1 MFLAE
6 FDSFD
11 EIFID
16 ANIWS
21 YFVLR
26 NPSFQRDCTHF
37 LERVEQGTV
46 HGVTSNFVLNEVAYV
61 VLIGKGS
68 EILNTAS
75 ISKIK
80 EKLRQDA
87 AFSLQCYKACSDF
100 LDSVHHRIGMVEVF
114 PVWISGIIRVYF
126 EHT

>member
-26 NPSFQRDCTHF
+26 NPSFQRDC
-37 LERVEQGTV
+37 LL
-46 HGVTSNFVLNEVAYV
+46 VTDALHAATCQAHN
-61 VLIGKGS
+61 
-68 EILNTAS
+68 
-75 ISKIK
+75 IK
-80 EKLRQDA
+80 HIATNDA
-87 AFSLQCYKACSDF
+87 DFDF
-100 LDSVHHRIGMVEVF
+100 LN
-114 PVWISGIIRVYF
+114 VWKPQSTTAVS
-126 EHT
+126 